1 MKNSSGQSIAIL
13 CVQLGNGHYSL
24 KKVQGKKKRDAE
36 TAEQLKKA
44 LEALEAAELEQVP
57 DVAIE
62 EVGGG
67 GDLLS
72 SKDEDVIF

>member
-1 MKNSSGQSIAIL
+1 M
-13 CVQLGNGHYSL
+13 

-36 TAEQLKKA
+36 
-44 LEALEAAELEQVP
+44 AAETQRRLLAENP
-57 DVAIE
+57 DPVDITPE
-62 EVGGG
+62 LGGGG

>member
-1 MKNSSGQSIAIL
+1 MLVIL
-13 CVQLGNGHYSL
+13 PRESPLAHAELYRL

-36 TAEQLKKA
+36 ASEKLKRAIAEGS
-44 LEALEAAELEQVP
+44 EEVP
-57 DVAIE
+57 DIPIE
-62 EVGGG
+62 HAGGG